1 MSGSFVA
8 HERNDDERRN
18 GDSLDRNEN
27 RIEPKQ
33 RNTPAYSTTNRAS
46 KAAKTLTTVSA
57 TRKPGPSSANPIKNA
72 ANAVAQNNASAHA
85 PAESRLPDGVRNN
98 RKA

>member
-33 RNTPAYSTTNRAS
+33 TSETPDRFIA
-46 KAAKTLTTVSA
+46 
-57 TRKPGPSSANPIKNA
+57 RKPEEAYDRQHGRWKILYFQFPDNYKN
-72 ANAVAQNNASAHA
+72 
-85 PAESRLPDGVRNN
+85 LKRNDL
-98 RKA
+98 

>member
-33 RNTPAYSTTNRAS
+33 TSETPDRFIA
-46 KAAKTLTTVSA
+46 
-57 TRKPGPSSANPIKNA
+57 RKPEEAYDRQHGSSGCQRRRDEHDRHK
-72 ANAVAQNNASAHA
+72 
-85 PAESRLPDGVRNN
+85 R
-98 RKA
+98 

>member
-33 RNTPAYSTTNRAS
+33 TSETPIVSSRENLKKPMIVST
-46 KAAKTLTTVSA
+46 AAPV
-57 TRKPGPSSANPIKNA
+57 
-72 ANAVAQNNASAHA
+72 ANADATNTIGTSG
-85 PAESRLPDGVRNN
+85 ELRNGT
-98 RKA
+98 AG

>member
-27 RIEPKQ
+27 RIDRSRLAKPPIVSSRENLKKPMIV
-33 RNTPAYSTTNRAS
+33 ST
-46 KAAKTLTTVSA
+46 AAPV
-57 TRKPGPSSANPIKNA
+57 
-72 ANAVAQNNASAHA
+72 ANADATNTIAQAVS
-85 PAESRLPDGVRNN
+85 
-98 RKA
+98 

>member
-33 RNTPAYSTTNRAS
+33 TSETPDRFIA
-46 KAAKTLTTVSA
+46 
-57 TRKPGPSSANPIKNA
+57 RKPEEAYDRQHGSS
-72 ANAVAQNNASAHA
+72 
-85 PAESRLPDGVRNN
+85 G
-98 RKA
+98 